1 MPATQPMK
9 GADVLV
15 RAGALPAQRYDE
27 IVELVSDGTTRSEDA
42 LVDAD
47 ILDEAALLSGLS
59 QAYRVHFVSSEK
71 LAKLEIAKST
81 LQTIPRRVAELL
93 CVFPVMFDPQ
103 SGTLSVV
110 TPDPDDASM
119 LSEVRVLSGARE
131 VKAFV
136 ARPASVRAA
145 IRKHHLGET
154 FAFSGLGPKAAAAMY
169 DANVLLPSG
178 KLSGVA
184 GGARAQDVPTPAL
197 TVAAKPRRELE
208 APEAPRAAAGPPPP
222 TPTGNRVHALLE
234 VTARLLDAHRGELR
248 GHSAIVAKLVSR
260 MAETAGLGTEEVQAL
275 FAAGL
280 AHDLGKPGEIH
291 VTALSATLENVKP
304 IVLRAAMVPG
314 QLLEAVGL
322 SETTKLAMLH
332 MYERWDGLGGPSRAA
347 GTAIPEGAR
356 LLAVAD
362 AYADLVK
369 NPENPYGRLL
379 TPQEA
384 LTILTKA
391 AGTLFD
397 PSAITLL
404 AQSLREPSLL
414 ERVQGL
420 VAGKKTGKLVLV
432 GAEGRAEVWF
442 LAGACVHASC
452 DGAMAGGLELYGSP
466 AFYAAVAMGDADAS
480 FDASAPPKQRSISEG
495 TTELLAAAANRR

>member
-15 RAGALPAQRYDE
+15 RAGALPTQRYDE

-110 TPDPDDASM
+110 TPDPDDVSM

-154 FAFSGLGPKAAAAMY
+154 FAFSGLGPKASAAMY
-169 DANVLLPSG
+169 EANVLLPSG

-184 GGARAQDVPTPAL
+184 GGARAQDVPAPPL

-208 APEAPRAAAGPPPP
+208 APEAPRAAAGPLPP

-248 GHSAIVAKLVSR
+248 GHSAIVGKLVSR
-260 MAETAGLGTEEVQAL
+260 MAETAGLGTEEVQSL

-291 VTALSATLENVKP
+291 ITALSATLENVKP
-304 IVLRAAMVPG
+304 IVLKAAIVPG

-414 ERVQGL
+414 ERLQGL

-466 AFYAAVAMGDADAS
+466 AFYAAVAMGDAEAS
-480 FDASAPPKQRSISEG
+480 FDASATPKQRSISEG
-495 TTELLAAAANRR
+495 TAELLAAAASRR